1 MSRAALI
8 VHAVVSVALIA
19 AYGILEAL
27 GHSDT
32 ALLGLLVGYLGG
44 VAAQR
49 GVAETGKVG

>member
-19 AYGILEAL
+19 AYGVLEAL